1 MERGS
6 GQRSTRRYSL
16 ASGRTS
22 GILRCPAGAPLQ
34 CPASLEA
41 RQEQSDCLNGHLF
54 LPAPRNAAV
63 YRICNRFDEHATQQ
77 IRIDLGPDDG
87 FDEGDRKRERVRF
100 VRRFGLNL
108 SDQILNSLE
117 TLHGSQFTDRSAVP
131 PTFRRRT
138 SWARSTSGA

>member
-1 MERGS
+1 MTADRE
-6 GQRSTRRYSL
+6 
-16 ASGRTS
+16 TS
-22 GILRCPAGAPLQ
+22 EQLKG
-34 CPASLEA
+34 
-41 RQEQSDCLNGHLF
+41 RQEAQW
-54 LPAPRNAAV
+54 AA
-63 YRICNRFDEHATQQ
+63 
-77 IRIDLGPDDG
+77 
-87 FDEGDRKRERVRF
+87 EGNRKRERVRF